1 MSIPSRRRILTAAV
15 GGAAAWGAMSWPKAG
30 QCHAESD
37 TGSAGHG
44 STGSPLVRTTRA
56 LGTDVSVCVIHA
68 DVAQAERSV
77 SAAFEELRCVEE
89 LLSIYRPDSQVSRL
103 NRDGAVDGA
112 HPHLQTVLNAS
123 LHMSQRSGGAFDVTV
138 QPLWQVH
145 AAASRDRR
153 RPADDEVTAARQ
165 RVDWRQLHVAA
176 ATVRL
181 GQPGMAV
188 TLNGI
193 AQGYA
198 TDRVL
203 AVLEANGIRRALVDV
218 GEVGSIGDKADGGP
232 WKAGIQHP
240 RQSDAY
246 VAVARMDGRCLA
258 TSGDYATAFDEC
270 RSSHHI
276 FDPST
281 GRSPLEFSSVSVVA
295 PTAMEADALSTAVF
309 VLGIERGTRLIARTE
324 RADALFVLKDGSVRA
339 TAGFPRSA

>member
-15 GGAAAWGAMSWPKAG
+15 GAAAVWGALTRARAG
-30 QCHAESD
+30 ERREDSEAR
-37 TGSAGHG
+37 SAGPWA
-44 STGSPLVRTTRA
+44 TRSPLVRTTRA
-56 LGTDVSVCVIHA
+56 LGTDVSVSVIHA
-68 DVAQAERSV
+68 DAAAAELAV
-77 SAAFEELRCVEE
+77 GAAFEELRHVEE
-89 LLSIYRPDSQVSRL
+89 LLSIYRPNSQVSLL
-103 NRDGAVDGA
+103 NRDGAIDGA
-112 HPHLQTVLNAS
+112 HPHLLTVLKAS
-123 LHMSQRSGGAFDVTV
+123 LETSRRSGGAFDVTV
-138 QPLWQVH
+138 QPLWQLH

-153 RPADDEVTAARQ
+153 RPADNEVAAARQ

-203 AVLEANGIRRALVDV
+203 AVLEAHGIRRALVDV
-218 GEVGSIGDKADGGP
+218 GEIGSIGDKAGGGP

-240 RQSDAY
+240 RQADAY

-295 PTAMEADALSTAVF
+295 PTAMEADALSTAIF
-309 VLGIERGTRLIARTE
+309 VLGVERGTRLIARTG